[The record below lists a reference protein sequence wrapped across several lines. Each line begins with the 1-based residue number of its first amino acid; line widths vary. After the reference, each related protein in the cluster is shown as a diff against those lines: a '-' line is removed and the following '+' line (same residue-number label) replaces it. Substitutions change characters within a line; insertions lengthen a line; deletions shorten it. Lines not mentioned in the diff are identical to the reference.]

1 MIEQILEIIS
11 MVLILIGSIFYFL
24 GTLGIVR
31 FPDLYTRLHAST
43 KSIVLGACGIILGVI
58 LLEGISAASV
68 KAFLIMIFLLLTA
81 PIASHAIARAG
92 YFSGAKMCPQSVVD
106 EYRPHVLEEKKEKLA
121 EARRV
126 RRKGHR

>member
-31 FPDLYTRLHAST
+31 FPDLYTRLHAAT
-43 KSIVLGACGIILGVI
+43 KSIVIGACGIILGVI

-68 KAFLIMIFLLLTA
+68 KAFLIMIFLLSTT

-92 YFSGAKMCPQSVVD
+92 YFSGVKMCPQSVID
-106 EYRPHVLEEKKEKLA
+106 EYKPHVLEEKKEKLA
-121 EARRV
+121 AARRV
-126 RRKGHR
+126 RRKGH